1 MKIFEEFKS
10 FALKGNVIDLAV
22 GVLIGAAFGNIVK
35 AFTDGIIV
43 PVIGAL
49 VPGSKVDSLK
59 FWVIDYGLV
68 LNAIFGFLI
77 TAAILFFIFVKPM
90 NKLLE
95 LTRRKEA
102 AAPPPEPP
110 EDIRLLREI
119 RDLLKKQA

>member
-1 MKIFEEFKS
+1 MKIIEEFKS
-10 FALKGNVIDLAV
+10 FTLKGNAIDLAV
-22 GVLIGAAFGNIVK
+22 GVLIGASFGNIVK
-35 AFTDGIIV
+35 GFSDGIIL
-43 PVIGAL
+43 PLIAKIGGKAEVKDL
-49 VPGSKVDSLK
+49 VYWGLD
-59 FWVIDYGLV
+59 FGLV
-68 LNAIFGFLI
+68 INAVIGFLI

-119 RDLLKKQA
+119 RDLLKKQ

>member
-1 MKIFEEFKS
+1 MKIIEEFKA
-10 FALKGNVIDLAV
+10 FTLKGNAIDLAV
-22 GVLIGAAFGNIVK
+22 GILIGASFGNIVK
-35 AFTDGIIV
+35 AFSDGIIL
-43 PVIGAL
+43 PLIAKIGGKAEVKDL
-49 VPGSKVDSLK
+49 ARWGLD
-59 FWVIDYGLV
+59 FGLV
-68 LNAIFGFLI
+68 INAVIGFLI

-119 RDLLKKQA
+119 RDLLKKP